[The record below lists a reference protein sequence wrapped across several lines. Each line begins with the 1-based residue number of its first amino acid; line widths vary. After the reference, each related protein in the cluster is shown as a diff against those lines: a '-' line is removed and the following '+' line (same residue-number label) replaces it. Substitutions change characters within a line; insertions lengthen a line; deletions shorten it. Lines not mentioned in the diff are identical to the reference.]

1 MRHNNKWKIS
11 AVALFIVVSA
21 IVRCA
26 AQCGRVDSSS
36 PEAVRNE
43 VDRLFNKTLDGM
55 EITLPSGVKAT
66 TWTGWE
72 QSTQD
77 QVSCLGTAAVSPTTD
92 LLRSTTRPFGR
103 TLAIHMLS
111 WEGGPEIVPPL
122 AELLAKPE
130 DHPEKL
136 DSVRLAAINALTAAP
151 PDRALPV
158 VEAVLRSEKNPDLIK
173 AAMRVKERFQ
183 ESH

>member
-77 QVSCLGTAAVSPTTD
+77 QISCLGTAAVSPTAD